1 MSRGNKGRTDYDASE
16 NMTISL
22 SDDVEVLPSFDSMGL
37 KEDLL
42 RGIYAYGKDP
52 DKNISSLVFIILSNR
67 LRKTVS
73 HPAACH

>member
-42 RGIYAYGKDP
+42 RGIYAYGKDH
-52 DKNISSLVFIILSNR
+52 DKFPSLVFIILSNR
-67 LRKTVS
+67 L
-73 HPAACH
+73 